1 MRQLLEFQPE
11 NIEPVEFT
19 HFDMWFAED
28 DLTWMEHASLNDIKE
43 QALIVLN
50 GWTETL
56 GVKFDHCPASLLNY
70 LELEA
75 FFDLVIIRL
84 LEYGFDVYKGST
96 FIEIYKGE

>member
-19 HFDMWFAED
+19 HFDMWFEED
-28 DLTWMEHASLNDIKE
+28 DLMWVGVSDEAVKE
-43 QALIVLN
+43 KAKLIVE
-50 GWTETL
+50 GWEETL
-56 GVKFDHCPASLLNY
+56 KVKLMPDSGVFCILPNVA
-70 LELEA
+70 A
-75 FFDLVIIRL
+75 FFDIIIVQL